1 MTSHDINDYNL
12 LAARRPRYI
21 KRKYRGSASG
31 MLFKE
36 MLESAG
42 ECMRR
47 LGCVMKSASVTQ
59 DKGPIKCE

>member
-1 MTSHDINDYNL
+1 
-12 LAARRPRYI
+12 
-21 KRKYRGSASG
+21 
-31 MLFKE
+31 

-59 DKGPIKCE
+59 DKGPVNSRVRWDGNFQLLSLEVKRRQADCLLASLVP